1 MAGSHEVRGSIPQA
15 PPLKHQTRTSF
26 LVFLFFVQMGC
37 EGGSSSLDFLRT
49 GVLFTLPVGR
59 GLEPL
64 NTDHVK
70 IRVGVLPRPQSV
82 VFQNLQT

>member
-1 MAGSHEVRGSIPQA
+1 MAGSHEVRGSIPLGSTIETLDQDIV
-15 PPLKHQTRTSF
+15 PG
-26 LVFLFFVQMGC
+26 LFIFVQMGARR
-37 EGGSSSLDFLRT
+37 GSGSLDFLHA

-64 NTDHVK
+64 NTDYVK

-82 VFQNLQT
+82 AFQNL

>member
-1 MAGSHEVRGSIPQA
+1 MAGSHEVRGSIP
-15 PPLKHQTRTSF
+15 LGSTIETSDQDI
-26 LVFLFFVQMGC
+26 VPGLFIFCSNGVR
-37 EGGSSSLDFLRT
+37 GGERQLGLSSHRRF
-49 GVLFTLPVGR
+49 LFTLPVGR

-82 VFQNLQT
+82 VFQNL